1 MSYTPASSPPFGYHA
16 ASPSSHALSPP
27 AKRSSSGTSKQAAMK
42 RPSKPSSV
50 KGKAGQGL
58 SSNYRKPATSKSGS
72 RAPSLMSARSRPG
85 SIAESENVGPYGRS
99 KLKSATPGMGRA
111 SRPGSIR
118 PTSEFGKDNYGDE
131 DDEDD
136 EAGNEEELASD
147 YGDNEEG
154 EEGGTAPG
162 EEKKLLS
169 AEEERILEE
178 MGQREVDLQSLRK
191 LMDRDQ
197 QRRHDELKST
207 NFTFQSIQKVYRD
220 RYPGAGHIAKNVAAL
235 IGVVAKTHVGEII
248 ELAKMIQLR
257 KMEQDPRYS
266 LPSNAPVNSKQVA
279 SSSSAPGP
287 TTSNNTQDRPKLKA
301 LTANDLREAFEVYMG
316 NTREVRGTV
325 GRRVGEERKVG
336 LFGGW
341 A

>member
-27 AKRSSSGTSKQAAMK
+27 AKRSSSGTAKQAAMK
-42 RPSKPSSV
+42 RPSKPNAGPSSV

-58 SSNYRKPATSKSGS
+58 SSNYRKPGTSKSGS

-85 SIAESENVGPYGRS
+85 SVAESENVGPYGRS

-178 MGQREVDLQSLRK
+178 MGQREVDLQLYAIPITCRLGRYLR
-191 LMDRDQ
+191 LTTVVLNCDPLLLGC
-197 QRRHDELKST
+197 ESSWT
-207 NFTFQSIQKVYRD
+207 EINN
-220 RYPGAGHIAKNVAAL
+220 AG
-235 IGVVAKTHVGEII
+235 TT
-248 ELAKMIQLR
+248 
-257 KMEQDPRYS
+257 
-266 LPSNAPVNSKQVA
+266 
-279 SSSSAPGP
+279 SSSPQTLHFNPFRRSVIFRE
-287 TTSNNTQDRPKLKA
+287 TISFEFYTSHQH
-301 LTANDLREAFEVYMG
+301 
-316 NTREVRGTV
+316 
-325 GRRVGEERKVG
+325 
-336 LFGGW
+336 
-341 A
+341 

>member
-1 MSYTPASSPPFGYHA
+1 
-16 ASPSSHALSPP
+16 
-27 AKRSSSGTSKQAAMK
+27 
-42 RPSKPSSV
+42 
-50 KGKAGQGL
+50 
-58 SSNYRKPATSKSGS
+58 
-72 RAPSLMSARSRPG
+72 MSARSRPG

-169 AEEERILEE
+169 AEEERIMEE
-178 MGQREVDLQSLRK
+178 MGQREVDLQSYVIHNCLPSSTIGLADDCRAELRPPTTRLRK

-207 NFTFQSIQKVYRD
+207 NFTFQSIQKVSHLSRKHLHCTYYR
-220 RYPGAGHIAKNVAAL
+220 N
-235 IGVVAKTHVGEII
+235 
-248 ELAKMIQLR
+248 
-257 KMEQDPRYS
+257 
-266 LPSNAPVNSKQVA
+266 
-279 SSSSAPGP
+279 
-287 TTSNNTQDRPKLKA
+287 
-301 LTANDLREAFEVYMG
+301 
-316 NTREVRGTV
+316 
-325 GRRVGEERKVG
+325 
-336 LFGGW
+336 
-341 A
+341 